1 MENCCRFVQ
10 LPKFLIKDFD
20 YDRIADVTDMLNN
33 LGCDSL
39 ELRRKRD
46 VTRPGTTPMLYFKK
60 VRQI

>member
-39 ELRRKRD
+39 ELIKEEK
-46 VTRPGTTPMLYFKK
+46 GCN
-60 VRQI
+60 